1 MKRKLI
7 LCGSLLLAI
16 AVAVFGLLTFLDHQK
31 QEKAKQ
37 EREKYEN
44 YFYYTGQ
51 WEIDSYQF
59 LEDGRGVVVH
69 WKSLTPEE
77 DKLFAKYYPHS
88 SANLLNAHGAS
99 NQKYIVREF
108 LKKLKDIP
116 DYQWPKD
123 ESEGYYK
130 LSINTI
136 QNKHIK
142 KEEVDL
148 YRLVKNYN
156 KNYFPV
162 ETGGIQEIN
171 GKDYLPIKIY
181 ITTDNKRVSKNLW
194 LNLETKKIEWEDS
207 KEQRGMKTPLVDLGK
222 LKVILENHGP
232 VGITNIYDDMN
243 QNQLTFFPNKL
254 KGSVLEKS
262 DPKAYQLL
270 RKKDSQLYI
279 LLDAE
284 LYYNVV
290 FGNVQEFINLYQLFV
305 PANTNLYEGITIPAE
320 LSKDGQVHQ
329 VNTKEE
335 FEAYF
340 DVEKGIALNKGS
352 QVLVE
357 EDNKG
362 G

>member
-1 MKRKLI
+1 MKKKI
-7 LCGSLLLAI
+7 IIAALLVLAI

-59 LEDGRGVVVH
+59 LEDDRGVVVH

-88 SANLLNAHGAS
+88 SENLLNAHGAS
-99 NQKYIVREF
+99 NQKYIVRKF
-108 LKKLKDIP
+108 LKKLKDVP

-156 KNYFPV
+156 KIIF
-162 ETGGIQEIN
+162 
-171 GKDYLPIKIY
+171 
-181 ITTDNKRVSKNLW
+181 R
-194 LNLETKKIEWEDS
+194 
-207 KEQRGMKTPLVDLGK
+207 
-222 LKVILENHGP
+222 
-232 VGITNIYDDMN
+232 
-243 QNQLTFFPNKL
+243 
-254 KGSVLEKS
+254 
-262 DPKAYQLL
+262 
-270 RKKDSQLYI
+270 
-279 LLDAE
+279 
-284 LYYNVV
+284 
-290 FGNVQEFINLYQLFV
+290 
-305 PANTNLYEGITIPAE
+305 
-320 LSKDGQVHQ
+320 
-329 VNTKEE
+329 
-335 FEAYF
+335 
-340 DVEKGIALNKGS
+340 
-352 QVLVE
+352 
-357 EDNKG
+357 
-362 G
+362 

>member
-1 MKRKLI
+1 MKKKLI
-7 LCGSLLLAI
+7 IAGSLVLAI
-16 AVAVFGLLTFLDHQK
+16 VVTIFSVSTYQHHQK

-37 EREKYEN
+37 QREKYEN

-59 LEDGRGVVVH
+59 IEDGKGVAVH
-69 WKSLTPEE
+69 WKSLSPEE
-77 DKLFAKYYPHS
+77 DNLYAKYNPQS
-88 SANLLNAHGAS
+88 IENRLGAHGAS
-99 NQKYIVREF
+99 NQKYIVRQY
-108 LKKLKDIP
+108 LKILKNRP
-116 DYQWPKD
+116 KYQWPKD
-123 ESEGYYK
+123 DSEGYYK
-130 LSINTI
+130 LSINKI
-136 QNKHIK
+136 YNKHI
-142 KEEVDL
+142 ERDQVDL
-148 YRLVKNYN
+148 YQLVKKYN

-171 GKDYLPIKIY
+171 GKDYFPIKIR
-181 ITTDNKRVSKNLW
+181 TTDYKHVSKNLW

-207 KEQRGMKTPLVDLGK
+207 KEQRGLETPLVDLGK

-232 VGITNIYDDMN
+232 VGITTIYDDMN
-243 QNQLTFFPNKL
+243 QNQITFFPNNL

-305 PANTNLYEGITIPAE
+305 PANTNLYEGMTIPAE

-357 EDNKG
+357 QEKNK
-362 G
+362 

>member
-1 MKRKLI
+1 MTQKLPKEDPD
-7 LCGSLLLAI
+7 
-16 AVAVFGLLTFLDHQK
+16 V
-31 QEKAKQ
+31 
-37 EREKYEN
+37 
-44 YFYYTGQ
+44 YF
-51 WEIDSYQF
+51 S
-59 LEDGRGVVVH
+59 
-69 WKSLTPEE
+69 
-77 DKLFAKYYPHS
+77 
-88 SANLLNAHGAS
+88 
-99 NQKYIVREF
+99 
-108 LKKLKDIP
+108 
-116 DYQWPKD
+116 
-123 ESEGYYK
+123 
-130 LSINTI
+130 LSIYR
-136 QNKHIK
+136 IK
-142 KEEVDL
+142 EQKLEGSQVDL
-148 YRLVKNYN
+148 YKLVEDYNPNYVPEN
-156 KNYFPV
+156 
-162 ETGGIQEIN
+162 TGGIEEIN
-171 GKDYLPIKIY
+171 GKDYLPIKVY
-181 ITTDNKRVSKNLW
+181 ERDWKLSESKFLW

-279 LLDAE
+279 LIDAE

-305 PANTNLYEGITIPAE
+305 PANTNLYEGMTIPAE

-357 EDNKG
+357 QEKNK
-362 G
+362 

>member
-1 MKRKLI
+1 MKKKI
-7 LCGSLLLAI
+7 IIAASLVLAI
-16 AVAVFGLLTFLDHQK
+16 AVAIFGLLTFLDHQK

-59 LEDGRGVVVH
+59 IEDGKGVAVH
-69 WKSLTPEE
+69 WKSLSPEE
-77 DKLFAKYYPHS
+77 DNLYAKYNPQS
-88 SANLLNAHGAS
+88 IENRLGAHGAS
-99 NQKYIVREF
+99 NQKYIVRQY
-108 LKKLKDIP
+108 LKILKNRP
-116 DYQWPKD
+116 KYQWPKD
-123 ESEGYYK
+123 DSEGYYK
-130 LSINTI
+130 LSINKI
-136 QNKHIK
+136 YNKHI
-142 KEEVDL
+142 ERDQVDL
-148 YRLVKNYN
+148 YQLVKKYN

-162 ETGGIQEIN
+162 ETGGIEEIG

-181 ITTDNKRVSKNLW
+181 ITAENKRDSKILW

-207 KEQRGMKTPLVDLGK
+207 KEQSGAETPSVDLGQ
-222 LKVILENHGP
+222 LKVILGNTTA
-232 VGITNIYDDMN
+232 VYRTTNAYDDLY
-243 QNQLTFFPNKL
+243 QNQLTFFPNNL

-262 DPKAYQLL
+262 DSKAYQLL
-270 RKKDSQLYI
+270 RKKNSQLYI
-279 LLDAE
+279 LLDAK
-284 LYYNVV
+284 LNYDTVY
-290 FGNVQEFINLYQLFV
+290 GNVQQFIDLYQLFV

-357 EDNKG
+357 QEKNK
-362 G
+362 

>member
-1 MKRKLI
+1 MKKKI
-7 LCGSLLLAI
+7 IIAASLVLAI
-16 AVAVFGLLTFLDHQK
+16 AVAIFGLFTYQYHQK

-37 EREKYEN
+37 EREKYEK
-44 YFYYTGQ
+44 FDYYTGI
-51 WEIDSYQF
+51 WDIDSYKF

-88 SANLLNAHGAS
+88 SENLLNAHGAS
-99 NQKYIVREF
+99 NQRYIVREF

-148 YRLVKNYN
+148 YRLVRHYN
-156 KNYFPV
+156 RNYFPA
-162 ETGGIQEIN
+162 ETGDIQEIN

-207 KEQRGMKTPLVDLGK
+207 KELRGIETPLVDLGK
-222 LKVILENHGP
+222 LKVILENRGP
-232 VGITNIYDDMN
+232 VGITTIYDNMK
-243 QNQLTFFPNKL
+243 QNQITFFPNNL

-279 LLDAE
+279 LLDAK
-284 LYYNVV
+284 LTNNVV

-305 PANTNLYEGITIPAE
+305 PANTNLYEGMTIPAE

-340 DVEKGIALNKGS
+340 DVEKGIALNKGRL
-352 QVLVE
+352 VLVE
-357 EDNKG
+357 QEKNK
-362 G
+362 